1 MGAGGA
7 RRARRCAAAA
17 RLPAVAALAAVVAL
31 LGVPA
36 GAPAALAGT
45 PVPTAAGEPSPGPGP
60 ARFYQQRLSWA
71 RCGPDVQKS
80 ARSQGDTAPPGFY
93 GRLECARLTV
103 PRDYDHPDRTALQV
117 QLVRLPATGP
127 GKRLGSLVLNPGGPG
142 ASGVDY
148 LIGSGSAFARP
159 NQRYDLVSFDPRGTG
174 RTEPVSCGSRLA
186 PPPGNGADDTLAA
199 KEKRINEACGR
210 FSGGLLPWV
219 GTADVA
225 RDMDVLRAAVHDDKL
240 NYLGFSYGTKLG
252 AVYAHEFPDKVGR
265 MVLDGVEDPTK
276 NTWQTALAQARG
288 FQRALDDFTA
298 DCVRAAD
305 CPLGTDDGRA
315 QDQLLRWYRQ
325 LTDTPL
331 TVQGRTVDETTYVYA
346 LREALYSRSDWP
358 ALRQALAQLRR
369 GDGAGILRLSDR
381 GGSLAPTRG
390 TARGG
395 TAVAVP
401 PRAGIPPRRT
411 GQDDQLPPQDQLA
424 LRAISCRDTSERY
437 GAADYP
443 RAERELT
450 RASPLF
456 GPDIAPTLLDCYA
469 WPVAGDDSSRDVAA
483 PDAPPMLLVATTN
496 DPATPY
502 EGAANMARA
511 LDNSS
516 VVLTFRG
523 EGHAAYTTGDACIQN
538 HVDRFLMDG
547 VLPERGTSCG

>member
-1 MGAGGA
+1 M
-7 RRARRCAAAA
+7 AA
-17 RLPAVAALAAVVAL
+17 VAAVVAL

-36 GAPAALAGT
+36 GASAAPAGT
-45 PVPTAAGEPSPGPGP
+45 PVPAAAGEPSPGPGP

-71 RCGPDVQKS
+71 RCGPDVRKS

-93 GRLECARLTV
+93 DRLECARLTV

-159 NQRYDLVSFDPRGTG
+159 NQRYDIVSFDPRGTG

-186 PPPGNGADDTLAA
+186 PPPGNAADDTLAA

-210 FSGGLLPWV
+210 YSGGMLPWV

-369 GDGAGILRLSDR
+369 GDGAGILRLSDS
-381 GGSLAPTRG
+381 GGSLAPTSS

-502 EGAANMARA
+502 EGAFNMARA

-547 VLPERGTSCG
+547 VLPERDTSCG

>member
-7 RRARRCAAAA
+7 RRARRCATAA
-17 RLPAVAALAAVVAL
+17 RLPAVAAVAAVVAL

-36 GAPAALAGT
+36 GAPAAPAGT

-60 ARFYQQRLSWA
+60 ARFYQQRLSWE
-71 RCGPDVQKS
+71 RCGPDVRQS

-93 GRLECARLTV
+93 DRLECARLTV
-103 PRDYDHPDRTALQV
+103 PRDYGHPDRTALQV

-186 PPPGNGADDTLAA
+186 PPPGNSADDTLAA

-210 FSGGLLPWV
+210 YSGGLLPWV

-369 GDGAGILRLSDR
+369 GDGAGILRLSDI
-381 GGSLAPTRG
+381 GGSLAPTRS

-450 RASPLF
+450 LASPLF

-502 EGAANMARA
+502 DGAVNMARA

-523 EGHAAYTTGDACIQN
+523 EGHAAYTTGDTCVQN